1 MRLMGAAMS
10 AGREYECGCEHAWP
24 RPPEGGYTAD
34 DLDRLP
40 NLPPHTELIDG
51 SLVFAARQS
60 YFHMRTLRMLEQHLV
75 RRSPPELEVIRQ
87 MTVTL
92 GRGNRP
98 EPDIM
103 LARAEA
109 DTGLAQTSYR
119 PEDVILAA
127 EVVSPDSVDRDRETK
142 HRKYAAAG
150 IPHYWRVENDDGR
163 AVVYTFELEPATRVY
178 APTGVWHEQLKVTV
192 PFPVDIDLSEIRTPN
207 S

>member
-1 MRLMGAAMS
+1 MAAVMS
-10 AGREYECGCEHAWP
+10 VEPEYEWP
-24 RPPEGGYTAD
+24 RPPQGGYTAD

-51 SLVFAARQS
+51 SLVFASPQA
-60 YFHMRTLRMLEQHLV
+60 YFHMRAIRVLEKHSLRCA
-75 RRSPPELEVIRQ
+75 PPEVEVIRE

-92 GRGNRP
+92 GRANRP

-103 LARAEA
+103 LVHAEA
-109 DTGLAQTSYR
+109 VTGPAQTSYR

-127 EVVSPDSVDRDRETK
+127 EVVSPDSVDRDRDTK

-150 IPHYWRVENDDGR
+150 IRHFWRVENDGGH
-163 AVVYTFELEPATRVY
+163 AVVYTFELEPATLTY
-178 APTGVWHEQLKVTV
+178 APTGVYHDELKVSV
-192 PFPVDIDLSEIRTPN
+192 PFPVDIDLSEVRAPN